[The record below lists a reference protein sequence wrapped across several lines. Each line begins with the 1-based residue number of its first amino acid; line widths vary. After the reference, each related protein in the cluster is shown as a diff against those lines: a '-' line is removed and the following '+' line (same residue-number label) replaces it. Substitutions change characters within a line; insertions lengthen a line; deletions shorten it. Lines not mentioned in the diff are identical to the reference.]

1 MKFNQNG
8 RVNLRSQKCYGYAQ
22 LGYFHCLAIFSK
34 NVMARGRID
43 MIPMPN
49 QSIVI
54 LYLTYILKNLFV
66 GKIWQALNGCS
77 FMLIY
82 FNFDAQSSVGNTIIH

>member
-1 MKFNQNG
+1 M
-8 RVNLRSQKCYGYAQ
+8 LRLRATR
-22 LGYFHCLAIFSK
+22 LFHCLAIFSK

-49 QSIVI
+49 QGIVI
-54 LYLTYILKNLFV
+54 LYLTYILKSLSLHFG
-66 GKIWQALNGCS
+66 GKIWKASNAFS

>member
-66 GKIWQALNGCS
+66 GKIWKASNAFS

>member
-49 QSIVI
+49 QNILI
-54 LYLTYILKNLFV
+54 LYLTYILKNLV
-66 GKIWQALNGCS
+66 RKILKASNAFS

>member
-22 LGYFHCLAIFSK
+22 LGYFHCWAIFSK

-49 QSIVI
+49 QNI
-54 LYLTYILKNLFV
+54 LILHLTYILKNFV
-66 GKIWQALNGCS
+66 GEIRQDLNACS
-77 FMLIY
+77 LC
-82 FNFDAQSSVGNTIIH
+82 